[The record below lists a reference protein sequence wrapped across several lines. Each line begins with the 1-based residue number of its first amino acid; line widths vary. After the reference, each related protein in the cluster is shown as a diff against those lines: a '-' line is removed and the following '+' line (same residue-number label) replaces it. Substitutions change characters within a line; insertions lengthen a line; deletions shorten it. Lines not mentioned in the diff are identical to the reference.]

1 MALRFSHSQFLTS
14 FLALGLWLLAF
25 DGLAGQSVTLPHN
38 GEVHTQLT
46 LRTLDGRML
55 ADGALIEVPRGD
67 GVHSRVVF
75 HFRDGSIRD
84 ETAIFSQ
91 RGRLLSARLVQ
102 KGPTFRPPLDM
113 SIDVAS
119 GQVMVRYMGDDGDPK
134 VVSERLDLPP
144 DLANGLILTLLKNV
158 NSGAPPKSVSMV
170 MATPRPRLVKLAIA
184 AVGEDVLSTTGSNS
198 KATHYVVKVDMGGIA
213 GLLAPLLGQ
222 QPPDSHVWVLGG
234 NEPTLVKSEGPM
246 FFGGPSWRI
255 ELASP
260 VEMGRQARRAN
271 AR

>member
-1 MALRFSHSQFLTS
+1 
-14 FLALGLWLLAF
+14 
-25 DGLAGQSVTLPHN
+25 
-38 GEVHTQLT
+38 
-46 LRTLDGRML
+46 
-55 ADGALIEVPRGD
+55 
-67 GVHSRVVF
+67 
-75 HFRDGSIRD
+75 
-84 ETAIFSQ
+84 
-91 RGRLLSARLVQ
+91 
-102 KGPTFRPPLDM
+102 M

-184 AVGEDVLSTTGSNS
+184 AVGEDMLSTAGSNS

>member
-1 MALRFSHSQFLTS
+1 MALRSSHSQLLTS
-14 FLALGLWLLAF
+14 FLALGLWLWAF
-25 DGLAGQSVTLPHN
+25 DGLAGQSVTLPN
-38 GEVHTQLT
+38 NEEVRTQLT

-84 ETAIFSQ
+84 ETAVFSQ
-91 RGRLLSARLVQ
+91 RGRLVSARLVQ

-119 GQVMVRYMGDDGDPK
+119 GQVMVRYMDDDGDQK
-134 VVSERLDLPP
+134 VLSERFDLPP

-158 NSGAPPKSVSMV
+158 NSDAPPKSVSMV

-184 AVGEDVLSTTGSNS
+184 AVGEDMLATGSSS
-198 KATHYVVKVDMGGIA
+198 KATHYVVRVDMGGIA

-222 QPPDSHVWVLGG
+222 QPPDSHVWVQGG
-234 NEPTLVKSEGPM
+234 NDRTLVKSEGPM

-255 ELASP
+255 ELAGP
-260 VEMGRQARRAN
+260 VEMGRQARRGN
-271 AR
+271 GR